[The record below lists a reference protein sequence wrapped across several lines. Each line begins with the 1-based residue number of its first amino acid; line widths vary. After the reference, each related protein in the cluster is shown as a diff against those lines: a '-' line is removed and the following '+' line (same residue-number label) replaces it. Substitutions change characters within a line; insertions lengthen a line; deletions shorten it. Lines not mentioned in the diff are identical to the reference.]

1 MQPYFRRG
9 VHPSRINALS
19 RRVDQRTNHLMERI
33 NILQERVDR
42 LDRENQELR
51 AALKELL

>member
-9 VHPSRINALS
+9 VHPNRINALS
-19 RRVDQRTNHLMERI
+19 RRLDQRTNHLMDRI
-33 NILQERVDR
+33 NILQRRVDR
-42 LDRENQELR
+42 LVQENKELR

>member
-1 MQPYFRRG
+1 MQPYFRKG
-9 VHPSRINALS
+9 VHPNRINALS
-19 RRVDQRTNHLMERI
+19 RRVDQRTNHLMDRLNALE
-33 NILQERVDR
+33 ERVDR